1 MKHLLNKKDMKRL
14 IIYSILSIAAIYTY
28 GQSNF
33 SKTDVKSI
41 MKRVADWQIAN
52 PAKKTKTVPTMNG

>member
-41 MKRVADWQIAN
+41 MKRGCRLADSQSG
-52 PAKKTKTVPTMNG
+52 KGT